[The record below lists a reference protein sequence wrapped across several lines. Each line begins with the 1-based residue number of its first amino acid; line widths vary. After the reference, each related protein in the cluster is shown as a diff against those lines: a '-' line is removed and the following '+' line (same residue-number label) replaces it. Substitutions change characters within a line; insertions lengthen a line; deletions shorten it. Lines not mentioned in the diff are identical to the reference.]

1 MTLNWDWTGWALW
14 STSHFWSVT
23 LTVLIIVGILEV
35 FREAQ
40 PLLLPAW
47 QRWSAHVFLTILI
60 QLCLNPLR
68 AISGHALAAWAT
80 SHQIGL
86 FSLTSLPLGIRCILG
101 ILLLD
106 LIHYASHFLYHHSS
120 WLWSFHSIHH
130 NDEDFD
136 WSTGYRF
143 HISESLVTLMIESIG
158 VLIIGL
164 PPESILLFV
173 LLISIQNLVSH
184 ADFILPTPLARWLD
198 CIWIS
203 PNLHRLHHS
212 DQIPHQQSNYGILLS
227 LWDRLFGTLTPATPS
242 TLVSIRVGLTE
253 THPHPINNPLRLLAL
268 PFLRHSHPDP
278 NPDQRPYPQPDSQ
291 TS

>member
-86 FSLTSLPLGIRCILG
+86 FSLTSLSLDIRCILG

-106 LIHYASHFLYHHSS
+106 LIHYASHLLYHHSS
-120 WLWSFHSIHH
+120 WLWSLHAIHH

-143 HISESLVTLMIESIG
+143 HISEFLATLMIESIG

-164 PPESILLFV
+164 PPESILHFV
-173 LLISIQNLVSH
+173 LLISIQNLLSH
-184 ADFILPTPLARWLD
+184 ANFLLPAPLARWLD
-198 CIWIS
+198 CIEYHPTCIASTTPIQS
-203 PNLHRLHHS
+203 PTSNRTTAFSSPCGTVFSEPSPPTHRT
-212 DQIPHQQSNYGILLS
+212 
-227 LWDRLFGTLTPATPS
+227 RLKASGLALPRPTLTP
-242 TLVSIRVGLTE
+242 
-253 THPHPINNPLRLLAL
+253 
-268 PFLRHSHPDP
+268 
-278 NPDQRPYPQPDSQ
+278 
-291 TS
+291 